1 MARQHRL
8 SAAICAGILALTVG
22 PAVALAGS
30 APQAGRLSQS
40 SSASG
45 PTQRQIRQAVAK
57 AEKSSRLWATVNA
70 CAPKGHPHLFGV
82 RAQEPALGFHAWL
95 KITIQ
100 VQYWDTTKKQWLLDP
115 APGTTQAI
123 PLGFITYGFQQGGF
137 TFRFPSYHGRLRALV
152 TFEWH
157 HGGKIVGSTVRRT
170 TGGHHDADFAA
181 PKGYSAPNC
190 TLP

>member
-22 PAVALAGS
+22 PAVAIAGS
-30 APQAGRLSQS
+30 AP
-40 SSASG
+40 SAARATRPSAK
-45 PTQRQIRQAVAK
+45 QIRLAVAK
-57 AEKSSRLWATVNA
+57 AERSSHLWATVNA

-82 RAQEPALGFHAWL
+82 RAQEPALGFRSWL

-100 VQYWDTTKKQWLLDP
+100 VQYWDTTKQQWLIDP

-123 PLGFITYGFQQGGF
+123 GLGFVTFGFQQGGF
-137 TFRFPSYHGRLRALV
+137 TFKFPNYHGRLRALV
-152 TFEWH
+152 SFEWH
-157 HGGKIVGSTVRRT
+157 HSGKVIGTTVRRT
-170 TGGHHDADFAA
+170 TGGHHDADFAR

-190 TLP
+190 TLV